1 MAGRFEPKTP
11 VTLNPPKYDPISL
24 EELAKCN
31 GIRYPS
37 MIFEDEGL
45 TCGKGSDG
53 DKCYVAIK
61 GKVYD
66 VTGNKAYLPGG
77 AYNVF
82 AGHDASR
89 ALAKTSTSAADVSP
103 HWSDLDDK
111 EKGVLNDWN
120 TFFSKRYN
128 VVGVVEGAQNLDPE
142 DKIEGSST

>member
-1 MAGRFEPKTP
+1 MAGKFEPKTP
-11 VTLNPPKYDPISL
+11 VTLNPPKYDPIPV

-31 GIRYPS
+31 G
-37 MIFEDEGL
+37 
-45 TCGKGSDG
+45 SDS

-89 ALAKTSTSAADVSP
+89 ALAKTSTKADDVSSE
-103 HWSDLDDK
+103 WFDLDDK
-111 EKGVLNDWN
+111 EKGVLDDWN

-128 VVGVVEGAQNLDPE
+128 VVGLVEGAQNLDPN
-142 DKIEGSST
+142 DKIEGASS

>member
-1 MAGRFEPKTP
+1 MAGKFEPKTP
-11 VTLNPPKYDPISL
+11 VTLNPPKYDPISV

-31 GIRYPS
+31 G
-37 MIFEDEGL
+37 
-45 TCGKGSDG
+45 SDS

-89 ALAKTSTSAADVSP
+89 ALAKTSTKADDVSSE
-103 HWSDLDDK
+103 WFDLDDK
-111 EKGVLNDWN
+111 EKGVLDDWN

-128 VVGVVEGAQNLDPE
+128 VVGLVEGAQNLDPNE
-142 DKIEGSST
+142 KLEGVSS